1 MKRGFIIA
9 LAAVATLGVSGAVA
23 QQKTIAIGTGGTGG
37 VYYPIGG
44 ALANLL
50 SKNLKN
56 TQATAQVTGGS
67 VDNLKLI
74 GSGQSEIGFSMAD
87 AAVDALK
94 GEDKFKGNPVNLRT
108 LMVLYPNIMHVVS
121 IEGTGVN
128 TMADLKGKRVS
139 TGAPGSAT
147 EVMAFRVI
155 EASGLDK
162 DKDMKRERLSVA
174 ESVNAIKDRKIDAFF
189 WVGGLPT
196 AGVTDLAATPG
207 VKIKMID
214 HTEVVAKMNAK
225 YNNLYAPAVI
235 KAGTYPG
242 QTADNKVSA
251 VWNIL
256 VTNDKMTDQEAY
268 DIVKLMVEKKADLV
282 AVHKDAESFSVDNQ
296 IKSNSPVPWNAGAVK
311 YFVEKGAT
319 LEFSSMRV
327 MMRRPRFGG
336 AVCFCGQRETDE
348 IGQRT
353 EQRDAE
359 AHRPIGVIGHRDAK
373 PGFGQRQQRRNNEP
387 APQSGGD
394 ALRRG
399 GRSHHQREDE
409 QHADDLRAGRNRDRD
424 DGEERG
430 RDEPHRHTF
439 GFREFG
445 LQGRKDQRAHD
456 DGQRD

>member
-311 YFVEKGAT
+311 YFVEKGAK
-319 LEFSSMRV
+319 M
-327 MMRRPRFGG
+327 
-336 AVCFCGQRETDE
+336 
-348 IGQRT
+348 
-353 EQRDAE
+353 
-359 AHRPIGVIGHRDAK
+359 
-373 PGFGQRQQRRNNEP
+373 
-387 APQSGGD
+387 
-394 ALRRG
+394 
-399 GRSHHQREDE
+399 
-409 QHADDLRAGRNRDRD
+409 
-424 DGEERG
+424 
-430 RDEPHRHTF
+430 
-439 GFREFG
+439 
-445 LQGRKDQRAHD
+445 
-456 DGQRD
+456 